1 MKLEKT
7 LNFSKNIAKQKLG
20 EFYSSY
26 LRRRQAVI
34 NAGNDFVDSDDE
46 ELGSKVT
53 VHHEQRD
60 QEDEF

>member
-53 VHHEQRD
+53 VHHE
-60 QEDEF
+60 

>member
-7 LNFSKNIAKQKLG
+7 LNFSKKFAKQKLG
-20 EFYSSY
+20 EFYSSH
-26 LRRRQAVI
+26 LRQRQAVI

-46 ELGSKVT
+46 EHGKKVI
-53 VHHEQRD
+53 VFQEQRD